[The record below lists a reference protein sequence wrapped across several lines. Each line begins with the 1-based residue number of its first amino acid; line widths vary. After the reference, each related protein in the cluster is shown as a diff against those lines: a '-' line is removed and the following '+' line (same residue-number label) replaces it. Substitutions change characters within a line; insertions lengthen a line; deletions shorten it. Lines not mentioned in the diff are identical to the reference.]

1 MSYHIGE
8 EFFIAIICFCIALRA
23 FSVSQK
29 VDPHLQREN
38 KGRIFL
44 ISSGFFLL
52 SISSFL
58 HATIHAAN
66 LNLNLLY
73 QTLLGYC
80 LGLLTL
86 IFAFSS
92 EKPWNR
98 RAFPLLYIPL
108 LLLFIPNIH
117 EKFPIF
123 LQFRPL
129 VWIFVAYLSG
139 IVCILY
145 IAAFYHTRLNRY
157 LLSSLGH
164 LLICISAIAL
174 FFPAGI
180 GSTSWT
186 YGHLLRPLGFGVLI
200 ISMNRQELMNL
211 KESMLYK
218 FLTTFSIMAAAP
230 VLVFG
235 LIVFYETIHPL
246 ELNTKRIIVFLLLL
260 ITLVSTLIF
269 ALILIIRLMR
279 PILRL
284 KETVN
289 EIADEKLDIQIVT
302 DRNDEIGKLS
312 RAFNDMVVKL
322 HHSFL
327 ERDRLSRLA
336 ATGEL
341 SATLAHEIK
350 NPLNAIGSAALYI
363 KKNFKGSLIREFV
376 TMIYDEVLRINKLT
390 SNLLNFAKQ
399 SNPEPKPSDINKLV
413 SETVNLLKEE
423 CEERGLNIE
432 TELQNDIPIT
442 SFDYNQIKQV
452 LINLLLN
459 AFDSDT
465 KDGRIKI
472 TTELANGNVLLS
484 VQDNGRGISAE
495 SMKNIFNPFFTTKT
509 RGTGLGLA
517 ITKKT
522 VKEHGGEI
530 AVESIPGKGS
540 TFSLSLPVKS

>member
-1 MSYHIGE
+1 
-8 EFFIAIICFCIALRA
+8 
-23 FSVSQK
+23 
-29 VDPHLQREN
+29 
-38 KGRIFL
+38 
-44 ISSGFFLL
+44 
-52 SISSFL
+52 
-58 HATIHAAN
+58 
-66 LNLNLLY
+66 
-73 QTLLGYC
+73 
-80 LGLLTL
+80 
-86 IFAFSS
+86 
-92 EKPWNR
+92 
-98 RAFPLLYIPL
+98 
-108 LLLFIPNIH
+108 
-117 EKFPIF
+117 
-123 LQFRPL
+123 
-129 VWIFVAYLSG
+129 
-139 IVCILY
+139 
-145 IAAFYHTRLNRY
+145 
-157 LLSSLGH
+157 
-164 LLICISAIAL
+164 
-174 FFPAGI
+174 
-180 GSTSWT
+180 
-186 YGHLLRPLGFGVLI
+186 
-200 ISMNRQELMNL
+200 MNRQELMNL